1 MIAREFDVFEISP
14 TFYKR
19 IQSQSVSAIWT
30 DSKFKGRAKRK
41 KIQKE
46 KRRRK
51 MALAHDMKIEKV
63 SRFWNESG
71 KREQSGIKKAIRES
85 TIVELKSASK
95 SKRRGKEETDTEI
108 ERERKFWFE
117 EERKRDTRVLN
128 TAVYTYH
135 KWIQGWQL
143 YREQ

>member
-71 KREQSGIKKAIRES
+71 RREQSGIKKAIRGS
-85 TIVELKSASK
+85 TTEICFEIEATR
-95 SKRRGKEETDTEI
+95 KRRDRYRD
-108 ERERKFWFE
+108 RERKE
-117 EERKRDTRVLN
+117 ILVRGREKER
-128 TAVYTYH
+128 H
-135 KWIQGWQL
+135 KSI
-143 YREQ
+143 EHSCVHVS